1 MLTALTAAYDRAVF
15 WASTTL
21 FCLVTLAWSTVAAL
35 LYPLLPT
42 HRARRVGQFAIMAG
56 FRFYLWC
63 LRLSGRFHCDLG
75 ELDRLRG
82 EDGLVI
88 APNHPALIDVV
99 LITSRLP
106 RITCIMKAQLWD
118 NPLLGGGAR
127 LARYIRNDSPTSMV
141 KLAVEEIRQGSQ
153 LLVFPEG
160 TRTVVG
166 PVNPFKGGFALIAKR
181 AGVPIQTVF
190 IETNSRYLGKGWP
203 IYRMPRLPLFY
214 RVRLGPRFQVDRD
227 VKAFTD
233 ELEAFFREQ
242 LGTGP
247 VVPALGA
254 RRDTPAAARAHETN
268 GRSTDGGPRA
278 CSRRPLPQRNRP

>member
-1 MLTALTAAYDRAVF
+1 MRAMLTLSAAYDRVAF
-15 WASTTL
+15 WVSTTL
-21 FCLVTLAWSTVAAL
+21 FCVLSLTWSSIAAL
-35 LYPLLPT
+35 LYPLLP
-42 HRARRVGQFAIMAG
+42 ASWGRRVGQFAIMAG

-63 LRLSGRFHCDLG
+63 LRLTGCFHCDLS

-106 RITCIMKAQLWD
+106 RITCIMKAQLWE

-160 TRTVVG
+160 TRTAAD
-166 PVNPFKGGFALIAKR
+166 PVNPFKGGFALIAKH
-181 AGVPIQTVF
+181 AGVPVQSVF

-214 RVRLGPRFQVDRD
+214 RVRLGPRFRVDRD
-227 VKAFTD
+227 VKAFTND
-233 ELEAFFREQ
+233 FETFFREQ

-247 VVPALGA
+247 VVPELGA
-254 RRDTPAAARAHETN
+254 RPNRLTAPPARDE
-268 GRSTDGGPRA
+268 
-278 CSRRPLPQRNRP
+278 RPVH

>member
-1 MLTALTAAYDRAVF
+1 MRSVLGALKAAYDRVVF
-15 WASTTL
+15 WAMTTL
-21 FCLVTLAWSTVAAL
+21 FCVVTLTWSSIAAL
-35 LYPLLPT
+35 LYPLLPAS
-42 HRARRVGQFAIMAG
+42 RGRRVGQFGIMAG

-63 LRLSGRFHCDLG
+63 LRLTGCCHCDLG

-82 EDGLVI
+82 EGGLVI

-106 RITCIMKAQLWD
+106 RVTCIMKAQLWN

-160 TRTVVG
+160 TRTADG
-166 PVNPFKGGFALIAKR
+166 PVNPFKGGFALIAKH
-181 AGVPIQTVF
+181 AGVPIQTVL
-190 IETNSRYLGKGWP
+190 IETNSHYLGKGWP
-203 IYRMPRLPLFY
+203 IYRMPRLPLYY
-214 RVRLGPRFQVDRD
+214 RVRLGPRLEVDHD
-227 VKAFTD
+227 VKAFTA

-247 VVPALGA
+247 VVPELGA
-254 RRDTPAAARAHETN
+254 RRDTLAAAQAPDE
-268 GRSTDGGPRA
+268 
-278 CSRRPLPQRNRP
+278 RPVH